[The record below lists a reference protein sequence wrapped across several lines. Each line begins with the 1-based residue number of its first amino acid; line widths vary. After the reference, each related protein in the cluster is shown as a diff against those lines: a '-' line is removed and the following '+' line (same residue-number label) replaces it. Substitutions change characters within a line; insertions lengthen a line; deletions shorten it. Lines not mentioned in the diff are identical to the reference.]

1 MRDTTLRPIERR
13 VLRLTED
20 GVDRAEIARRFRRT
34 PEFVG
39 RVLELAHLPRP
50 GAGHRHQGDVLRPIE
65 RRILRW
71 RGAGADYDDIA
82 PRLRRTPDYVRRV
95 EGLALYKLG
104 QR

>member
-13 VLRLTED
+13 VLQMTD
-20 GVDRAEIARRFRRT
+20 AGMDRAEIARRFRRS
-34 PEFVG
+34 PEYVD
-39 RVLELAHLPRP
+39 RVEVWARLPRP
-50 GAGHRHQGDVLRPIE
+50 WAGHRHQGDVLRPIE

-71 RGAGADYDDIA
+71 RGTGAAYDDIA
-82 PRLRRTPDYVRRV
+82 PRFRRTPDYVRRV